1 MFRYCTLLTGS
12 CAWNANVPSASLRVK
27 SFPAVALPLT
37 YIPILLVANDRE
49 YMGAHKNGRLA
60 NTLGITYL
68 VLIMV
73 IAIAAIPLML
83 ITNVGQN

>member
-1 MFRYCTLLTGS
+1 MPVEGGS
-12 CAWNANVPSASLRVK
+12 VGQILAANGHQ
-27 SFPAVALPLT
+27 FGW
-37 YIPILLVANDRE
+37 
-49 YMGAHKNGRLA
+49 YMGAYTNGRLA